1 MIGDSTMNEAIQK
14 NGVRAYIMETIMF
27 FTYAFFAVSWIAGTT
42 LTPQIMEHFKLTDFA
57 SATFISNAITVAKI
71 IGNLLAAWFLLKLQP
86 KKAIAFASL
95 LIVLGSGLGV
105 FVTEYWMFVV
115 TRFIT
120 GFGGALYIVYFG
132 PIVIRYFDPKRRST
146 INGINAAAYNVGS
159 IIAMVVVTPVF
170 TWLVTWQNSILFFT
184 ACSLVLFVLWLIFGE
199 DFELNQTSNDQK
211 TVKAYTFKDGLK
223 DKFNYVFPFTYAGL
237 LLLYIVILT
246 IFPVSDSAAINPKT
260 LSTVVA
266 IAGVVGTIFGIMVT
280 KRFARRLP
288 VLRWSGLAMT
298 VSAVIMVMTTSG
310 ALALAMAALV
320 GFFMF
325 LPMTALVTIPQELP
339 DMTPSKLTLI
349 MGFFWSFA
357 YMFETVAYYFV
368 GVLIDVSGFQAGLY
382 CAILLSLSFF
392 IGSFLLPETGGK
404 TEDQKQAIS

>member
-71 IGNLLAAWFLLKLQP
+71 IGNLLAAWFLVKLQP

>member
-1 MIGDSTMNEAIQK
+1 MNDAIQK
-14 NGVRAYIMETIMF
+14 NGFRAYIMETIMF

-71 IGNLLAAWFLLKLQP
+71 IGNLLAAWFLVKLQP

-95 LIVLGSGLGV
+95 LIVLGSGLSV